1 MAESL
6 EELGRVELSS
16 GFGIPRDFAG
26 LRNVVVRIRVLRGER
41 L

>member
-6 EELGRVELSS
+6 EEFGGVQLSS
-16 GFGIPRDFAG
+16 GFGIPRDFGG